1 LKAIIKA
8 ISYVLP
14 KDSLTHEELCERFGA
29 DVMKKIASVTGIKNR
44 RRASTD
50 VCASDMAYEAARL
63 LFEKTKINKNEIDL
77 LIMATQTPDYLM
89 PTTACIL
96 QDRLALKK
104 SCAAFD
110 INLGCSQ
117 YVYALSCANA
127 YLKSSM
133 AKKVLILTGDTVT
146 RTIHPLDKSSV
157 TIFGD
162 GATATLLELSDS
174 NGLIDFDFGTDGSS
188 HKDLIIPA
196 LGFRHKKSNDDF
208 LEIKDV
214 NGNIRTNY
222 NMYINGIGI
231 FSFANKIIPQSIN
244 NLLEKNSLK
253 ISDIDLFIFHQAGEK
268 IIRHSAKK
276 LNIPEE
282 KLHFK
287 MSDIGNCGG
296 SSIGI
301 ALADASIKDR
311 LKVGQKIVFSAFGVG
326 LSWSS
331 VLLEWSDE
339 FIGAYSKDL

>member
-14 KDSLTHEELCERFGA
+14 KDSLTHDELCERFGKE
-29 DVMKKIASVTGIKNR
+29 VMEKIASVTGIKNR
-44 RRASTD
+44 RRASAD
-50 VCASDMAYEAARL
+50 MCASDMAFEAACL
-63 LFEKTKINKNEIDL
+63 LFEKTKINKDEIDL

-96 QDRLALKK
+96 QDRLSLKK

-117 YVYALSCANA
+117 FVYSLSCANA
-127 YLKSSM
+127 YLKSKM
-133 AKKVLILTGDTVT
+133 AKKVLLLTGDTVT

-162 GATATLLELSDS
+162 GACATLLELCDS
-174 NGLIDFDFGTDGSS
+174 GGICDFDFGTDGASY
-188 HKDLIIPA
+188 KDLIIPA
-196 LGFRHKKSNDDF
+196 IGFRHKKSDADF
-208 LEIKDV
+208 LETKDV

-231 FSFANKIIPQSIN
+231 FSFANKVIPQSIN
-244 NLLEKNSLK
+244 SLLEKNSLK

-282 KLHFK
+282 KLYFK

-301 ALADASIKDR
+301 AIADAAINHR
-311 LKVGQKIVFSAFGVG
+311 LKSGQKIVLSAFGVG

-331 VLLEWSDE
+331 VLLEWSND
-339 FIGAYSKDL
+339 FIGAYTKDL